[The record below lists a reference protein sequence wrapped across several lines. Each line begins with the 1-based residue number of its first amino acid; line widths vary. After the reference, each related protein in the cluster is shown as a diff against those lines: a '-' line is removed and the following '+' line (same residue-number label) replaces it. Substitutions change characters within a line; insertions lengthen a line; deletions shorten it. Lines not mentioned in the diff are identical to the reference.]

1 MKKWRLNIFELMI
14 QNKQVYNLKS
24 NQAPE
29 RDMGKTQLLSLHSR
43 ENTKVFTFTQTPD
56 NKL

>member
-1 MKKWRLNIFELMI
+1 MI